1 MRVAE
6 SRGVIEVRE
15 AHLDGELAGG
25 LDVKVWVNRRHGKS
39 DVLVQE
45 GALEGR
51 GTQAVWRG
59 V

>member
-1 MRVAE
+1 MWMTK
-6 SRGVIEVRE
+6 SRGAGGVRE

-25 LDVKVWVNRRHGKS
+25 LDVKVWVNRRHRKS
-39 DVLVQE
+39 DIPIQE

-51 GTQAVWRG
+51 GAQAVWRG